1 MQGAFHH
8 HNVFDM
14 RVHRFAHDDAAAEI
28 GPHVGIFHQEVLDGS
43 AVGFGEEACVALG
56 VERVVRILQA
66 LHRVVLPI
74 EYARERMLGI
84 AK

>member
-1 MQGAFHH
+1 ME
-8 HNVFDM
+8 D
-14 RVHRFAHDDAAAEI
+14 
-28 GPHVGIFHQEVLDGS
+28 
-43 AVGFGEEACVALG
+43 AVGFGEEARVALG